1 MEDHGHLMG
10 YAVAVPLAIVRT
22 NEGGLIH
29 LYEGQPVPGNADPK
43 DVERLADGGFVAAVN
58 GSAVV
63 PAEPVQVEKPAGN
76 ASFEEWAAYAVETG
90 QATADELKGLSRN
103 ELRELY
109 G

>member
-1 MEDHGHLMG
+1 MEDHGNLMG

-22 NEGGLIH
+22 TDGGLIH

-43 DVERLADGGFVAAVN
+43 DVERLASDGFVAAVS
-58 GSAVV
+58 GSSV
-63 PAEPVQVEKPAGN
+63 PAASVGPVKPAGN
-76 ASFEEWAAYAVETG
+76 ASFEEWAAYAVESG
-90 QATADELKGLSRN
+90 QATADDVESLSRN